1 MAKPVIEFDHI
12 SKSFEIGKLGSETL
26 RQDLIK
32 YWKQLTQ
39 KASLDSSNHTF
50 WALQDIFFGK

>member
-32 YWKQLTQ
+32 Y
-39 KASLDSSNHTF
+39 
-50 WALQDIFFGK
+50 